1 MRYRD
6 GVQDSA
12 MLIRIEKK
20 GNWKG
25 YLKTWVF
32 VSLPGR
38 IEAHAVTDNDVDE
51 AFNGQWVEKAIAIW
65 FKFSPRLTW
74 LVIDRGK

>member
-6 GVQDSA
+6 GVQDFV
-12 MLIRIEKK
+12 MFIRIEKK

-32 VSLPGR
+32 VFFLGR
-38 IEAHAVTDNDVDE
+38 IEVYVVTDNDVDE
-51 AFNGQWVEKAIAIW
+51 VFNGQWVEKVIVIW
-65 FKFSPRLTW
+65 FKFSLRLIW